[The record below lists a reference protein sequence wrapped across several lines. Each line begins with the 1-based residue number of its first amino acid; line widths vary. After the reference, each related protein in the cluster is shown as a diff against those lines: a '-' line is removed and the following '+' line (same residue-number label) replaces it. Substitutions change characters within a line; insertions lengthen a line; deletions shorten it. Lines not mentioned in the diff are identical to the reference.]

1 VLNSDPDPA
10 AGRSCTFFGDLFS
23 LLSYDRY
30 IYYLLLIQFVW
41 EVTELFLPDVQ
52 QKLRRKGIM
61 LITKKLDLNKPPE
74 FTEEEIAMLE
84 ALKDRPVIPD
94 EDCPELTEEQLDEM
108 VEERRIR
115 LALQRKQVVSVRLSN
130 RALEKAK
137 SFGKGY
143 TSVLSQILERVLTDT
158 SILKQLV

>member
-1 VLNSDPDPA
+1 
-10 AGRSCTFFGDLFS
+10 
-23 LLSYDRY
+23 
-30 IYYLLLIQFVW
+30 
-41 EVTELFLPDVQ
+41 
-52 QKLRRKGIM
+52 M
-61 LITKKLDLNKPPE
+61 LITKKIDLNKPYKL
-74 FTEEEIAMLE
+74 TEEEIAMLK
-84 ALKDRPVIPD
+84 ALKDRPVVPD
-94 EDCPELTEEQLDEM
+94 EDCPELTEEQLNEM

-143 TSVLSQILERVLTDT
+143 TSVLSQILERVLTDN

>member
-1 VLNSDPDPA
+1 
-10 AGRSCTFFGDLFS
+10 
-23 LLSYDRY
+23 
-30 IYYLLLIQFVW
+30 
-41 EVTELFLPDVQ
+41 
-52 QKLRRKGIM
+52 M

-74 FTEEEIAMLE
+74 FTEEEIAMLD

-108 VEERRIR
+108 VEERKIR
-115 LALQRKQVVSVRLSN
+115 LALQKKQVVSVRLSN